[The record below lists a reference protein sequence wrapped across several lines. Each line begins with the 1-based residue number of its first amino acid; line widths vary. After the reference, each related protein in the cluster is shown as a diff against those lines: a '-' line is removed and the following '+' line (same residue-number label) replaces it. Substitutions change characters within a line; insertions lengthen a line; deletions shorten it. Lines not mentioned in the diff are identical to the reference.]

1 MKRTLIL
8 KKYLSIEEQ
17 AWNLHQGRL
26 TRELLYIE
34 LWRISLILVIYLIAL
49 GSLTNSSIFRSKLI
63 SNRGAAWCTLSL
75 QYKTL
80 ISCQQLPVWCYKWND
95 FICPMYVHPWCIPY
109 LTVFIRFIGNILQRD
124 WAKKGSKQRLF
135 PFMARLLLGESI
147 SFSELASF
155 KKSIPDKIKC
165 ERLDLFKHHDYPY
178 TCWPIWCY
186 VEASFCMLKS
196 RLLS

>member
-1 MKRTLIL
+1 MTLTL
-8 KKYLSIEEQ
+8 KIYLSIEEQ
-17 AWNLHQGRL
+17 AWNIHQGRL
-26 TRELLYIE
+26 TRELLYVE

-80 ISCQQLPVWCYKWND
+80 ISCQ
-95 FICPMYVHPWCIPY
+95 PMLDVTNEMIAFVPYVPCMCIPY

-124 WAKKGSKQRLF
+124 WTKKGSKQRLF

>member
-1 MKRTLIL
+1 MTLSL
-8 KKYLSIEEQ
+8 KIYLSIEEQ

-49 GSLTNSSIFRSKLI
+49 GSLTNSTIFRSKLI

-80 ISCQQLPVWCYKWND
+80 ISCQPMFDVTNEMISFVSC
-95 FICPMYVHPWCIPY
+95 ICMHPWCIPY
-109 LTVFIRFIGNILQRD
+109 LTVFIRFTGNILQRD
-124 WAKKGSKQRLF
+124 STKKGSKQRLF

-155 KKSIPDKIKC
+155 KKSIPDKMWKIGFVQ
-165 ERLDLFKHHDYPY
+165 RNILITPTH
-178 TCWPIWCY
+178 
-186 VEASFCMLKS
+186 VGQSNVM
-196 RLLS
+196 